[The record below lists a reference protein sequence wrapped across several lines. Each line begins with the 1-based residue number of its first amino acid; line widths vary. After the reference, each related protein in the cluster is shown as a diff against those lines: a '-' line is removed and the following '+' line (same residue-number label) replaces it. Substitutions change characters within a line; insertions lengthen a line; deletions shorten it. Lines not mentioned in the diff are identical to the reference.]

1 MNFNQKVSF
10 MKGIIR
16 IGDTTT
22 GGGIVKTG
30 SDAMIFE
37 GIGAAR
43 VGDIVLCPLPG
54 HGTTRIAQG
63 NSGYSDD
70 GAPVAFH
77 GDLCE
82 CGCALITSLP
92 EATAG

>member
-1 MNFNQKVSF
+1 

-22 GGGIVKTG
+22 GGGTVTTG
-30 SDAMIFE
+30 STAMIFE

-43 VGDIVLCPLPG
+43 VGDVVLCPLPG
-54 HGTTRIAQG
+54 HGANTISQG
-63 NSGYSDD
+63 NSGFSDD
-70 GAPVAFH
+70 DVPVAFH
-77 GDLCE
+77 GDLCA

-92 EATAG
+92 EMTAS

>member
-1 MNFNQKVSF
+1 

-54 HGTTRIAQG
+54 HGANTILQG
-63 NSGYSDD
+63 NSGFSDD
-70 GAPVAFH
+70 GVAVAFH
-77 GDLCE
+77 DDLCA
-82 CGCALITSLP
+82 CGCALVTSLP